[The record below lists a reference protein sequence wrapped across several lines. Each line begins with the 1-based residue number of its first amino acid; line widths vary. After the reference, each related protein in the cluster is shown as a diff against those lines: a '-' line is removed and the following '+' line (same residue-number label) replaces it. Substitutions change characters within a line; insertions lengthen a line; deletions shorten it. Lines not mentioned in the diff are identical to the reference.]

1 MSGFLSRLF
10 PLPYFPYPH
19 FMALAPLDVWARLLF
34 SPRAIIPIRYWPR
47 LLFALATSFFSTL
60 LTLPERV
67 LCYGFLSGPRSSRD
81 QFRAPIFILGYYRSG
96 TTHLQYL
103 LSRDPN
109 FFSPAWIHT
118 LVPQGFILTWTFLR
132 FFLIPFMPSTRQVDP
147 MLFGPD
153 APSEDDFA
161 LNNWALASALAGR
174 AVLPQAYQF
183 YARFHDLRDLTASEL
198 SRWRRY
204 QVAFVHKM
212 SVIAR
217 NKTLL
222 IKSPSHTA
230 RVRWLLELF
239 PQAKFVHV
247 TRDPRAVMRSNVA
260 LLQLVQRLY
269 NINDPLPQETIESI
283 LVREYLATEQSY
295 LEARARIPRGQIAE
309 VRFQDLLADPVGEI
323 HRVYRELALPLSERF
338 EERLA
343 DYLAS
348 VQTYSPNVH
357 PDWTEKKNGTLS
369 SQVAPLVSAFAH
381 DRPAIPAGKPP
392 RSSGRANLFAA
403 MRGKFS
409 LLAGLGT
416 ALVCAVLWL
425 SIAQLTHNR
434 HDWLV
439 WPTGIAVG
447 YSTLRVARAGSRKL
461 GSWAALLTLI
471 VLLAVGLANTFLL
484 DYQGTP
490 GGTVSRIMTAAA
502 RKFTHGAY
510 LFWCYMGFATAIR
523 LGSRRHLT

>member
-34 SPRAIIPIRYWPR
+34 SPRVIIPIRYWPR
-47 LLFALATSFFSTL
+47 LLLALAISCFSTL

-67 LCYGFLSGPRSSRD
+67 LCYGFLHRPGSSPHRL
-81 QFRAPIFILGYYRSG
+81 RAPVFILGYYRSG

-109 FFSPAWIHT
+109 FFSPAWVHT
-118 LVPQGFILTWTFLR
+118 LAPQGFILTWTFLR

-174 AVLPQAYQF
+174 VVLPQAYDF
-183 YARFHDLRDLTASEL
+183 YARFHDLERLTPREL
-198 SRWRRY
+198 ARWRRY
-204 QVAFVHKM
+204 QFAFVRKI
-212 SVIAR
+212 SLLAR
-217 NKTLL
+217 NRTLL
-222 IKSPSHTA
+222 LKTPSHTA

-239 PQAKFVHV
+239 PQAKFIHV
-247 TRDPRAVMRSNVA
+247 TRDPGAVMRSNIA

-269 NINDPLPQETIESI
+269 NIGDPLPPETIEST

-295 LEARARIPRGQIAE
+295 LEARTRIPRGQIAE

-323 HRVYRELALPLSERF
+323 HRVYSELALPLSERF

-343 DYLAS
+343 DYLAF

-357 PDWTEKKNGTLS
+357 QDWTAEKNRALT
-369 SQVAPLVSAFAH
+369 SQLAPLVDAFAH
-381 DRPAIPAGKPP
+381 DRPAILAAKPLP
-392 RSSGRANLFAA
+392 LSGRTNSFAA

-409 LLAGLGT
+409 VLAGLGT
-416 ALVCAVLWL
+416 AFLCAAIWL
-425 SIAQLTHNR
+425 GIAQLTHNR
-434 HDWLV
+434 NDWLV
-439 WPTGIAVG
+439 WPTGIAIG
-447 YSTLRVARAGSRKL
+447 YSTLCVARSGSRSL
-461 GSWAALLTLI
+461 GSWAAALTLI
-471 VLLAVGLANTFLL
+471 VLVGVGLANILL
-484 DYQGTP
+484 IDYSGKLSVPLPTI
-490 GGTVSRIMTAAA
+490 TSEAA
-502 RKFTHGAY
+502 RKLTHGAY
-510 LFWCYMGFATAIR
+510 LFWSYMGFATAFR
-523 LGSRRHLT
+523 LGSRPRLA